1 MVFARKKYKHS
12 VGLDVVTFV
21 VGVLV
26 ECEAWLTWT
35 GGICG
40 LSGSDIILSS

>member
-1 MVFARKKYKHS
+1 MVVARKKYEHC

-21 VGVLV
+21 VDILIV
-26 ECEAWLTWT
+26 CEAWLTWT
-35 GGICG
+35 GGICR